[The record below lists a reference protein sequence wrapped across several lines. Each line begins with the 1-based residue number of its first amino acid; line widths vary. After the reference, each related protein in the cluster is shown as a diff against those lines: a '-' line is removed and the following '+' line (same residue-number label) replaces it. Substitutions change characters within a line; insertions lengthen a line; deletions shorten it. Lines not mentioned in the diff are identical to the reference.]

1 MSESENATASPAA
14 DTSPDAGK
22 RQFIIG
28 GELWFVHEHSTS
40 GNDTAL
46 VFESPNTARRVRDY
60 PRNWRDLSDQ
70 ELYSLSWKR

>member
-1 MSESENATASPAA
+1 MSESEKAIPSLAA
-14 DTSPDAGK
+14 DTSPLEGK

-28 GELWFVHEHSTS
+28 GELWFVHEHSTA
-40 GNDTAL
+40 GDTAL

-60 PRNWRDLSDQ
+60 PPNWRDLSDK